1 MFLLEGQG
9 HLTWLEFSFE
19 FFCTIFERFSFQ
31 RTDLSCPQFRI
42 IYYCLLFHFLLMF
55 GVMVCPSGHAVDVFR
70 IQLKLAFVF
79 VFGFRFS
86 PQLFCCSSFIVLFV
100 YSAFII
106 VFWHDISSCRQL
118 VYRYPAAAILAISV
132 AILNNCLMHVCL
144 LFSSVAILLTC
155 L

>member
-1 MFLLEGQG
+1 MSINGLNTFFREVLFPENR
-9 HLTWLEFSFE
+9 SFMSS
-19 FFCTIFERFSFQ
+19 IP
-31 RTDLSCPQFRI
+31 DYL
-42 IYYCLLFHFLLMF
+42 LLFAFPF
-55 GVMVCPSGHAVDVFR
+55 FINVDVFR

-132 AILNNCLMHVCL
+132 AILKNCLMHVCL